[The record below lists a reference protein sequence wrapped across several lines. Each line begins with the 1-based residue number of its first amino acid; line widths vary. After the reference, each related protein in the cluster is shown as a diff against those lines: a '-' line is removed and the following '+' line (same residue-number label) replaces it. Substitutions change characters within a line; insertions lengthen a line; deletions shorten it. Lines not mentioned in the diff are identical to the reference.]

1 MLVRREILERW
12 WQEGRR
18 CCGWFLWLLRGG
30 CVAVTRKGRV
40 FVMGLLGWLEQGLLA
55 NGHGGGMGVKV
66 TVFVG
71 RMRSWVAVAVAV
83 AGIAVDG
90 GAAGENGGTAVFGR
104 KQRTTIGGGL
114 GWVSGFSLKRWDG
127 DGGLWWFGRR
137 VSVEISW

>member
-30 CVAVTRKGRV
+30 WLVEPRGRGKWVCAGCWCCV
-40 FVMGLLGWLEQGLLA
+40 EQGLWA

-71 RMRSWVAVAVAV
+71 RMRSWFAVAV

-104 KQRTTIGGGL
+104 KQR
-114 GWVSGFSLKRWDG
+114 
-127 DGGLWWFGRR
+127 
-137 VSVEISW
+137 